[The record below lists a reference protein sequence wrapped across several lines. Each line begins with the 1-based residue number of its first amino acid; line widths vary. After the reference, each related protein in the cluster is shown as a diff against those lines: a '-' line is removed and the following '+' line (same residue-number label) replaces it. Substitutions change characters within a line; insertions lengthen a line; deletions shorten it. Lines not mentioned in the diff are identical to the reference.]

1 MPPITR
7 LRINPLTIAILSCT
21 TLSSMQVQADTND
34 IKTLDTVTV
43 SDAAIS
49 GGDTLENAYAGG
61 QVATAGRIGVL
72 GEKNANDVPF
82 SVVSYTSELIENQ
95 QAETIADVLNNDASV
110 QSSFGY
116 GNYAEKYMIR
126 GFELNGEDVSFDGL
140 YGVLPRQIV
149 LTDIATFSKNLTAAL
164 YRLR

>member
-7 LRINPLTIAILSCT
+7 LRINPLTIALLSCT

-95 QAETIADVLNNDASV
+95 QAETIADVLNN
-110 QSSFGY
+110 
-116 GNYAEKYMIR
+116 GNR
-126 GFELNGEDVSFDGL
+126 SPV
-140 YGVLPRQIV
+140 PH
-149 LTDIATFSKNLTAAL
+149 
-164 YRLR
+164 